1 LEEQPLVKSFLV
13 LVALVLLA
21 AHSAGQ
27 QSKDQSWDA
36 WRFLLGDWV
45 GEGDGQ
51 PGQASSGG
59 FSFAFDLQ
67 GKVLVRRNHAEYAA
81 TGDRPAF
88 RHDDLMV
95 IYDDSR
101 GKGKRAIYFDN
112 EGHVINYEVTVSQDL
127 KTLTFIG
134 DTPATGPRFRFI
146 YNKVTDDALRFRFDI
161 APPGKPD
168 AFTKYIEGTARRK

>member
-1 LEEQPLVKSFLV
+1 LVKSCLV

-21 AHSAGQ
+21 APSAGQ

-45 GEGDGQ
+45 GEGDGR

-67 GKVLVRRNHAEYAA
+67 GKVLVRRNHAEYPA
-81 TGDRPAF
+81 TSDKPAF

-112 EGHVINYEVTVSQDL
+112 EGYIIDYTVTVSHDL
-127 KTLTFIG
+127 KTLTCVG

-146 YNKVTDDALRFRFDI
+146 YNKVSDDALRFRFDI
-161 APPGKPD
+161 ALPGKPD

>member
-1 LEEQPLVKSFLV
+1 VRTFLGLVT
-13 LVALVLLA
+13 LVLLA
-21 AHSAGQ
+21 APSAGQ
-27 QSKDQSWDA
+27 QSKDHSWDA

-51 PGQASSGG
+51 PGQASAGG

-81 TGDRPAF
+81 TSDRPAF

-101 GKGKRAIYFDN
+101 GTGKRAIYFDN
-112 EGHVINYEVTVSQDL
+112 EGHIIDYTVTVSQDL
-127 KTLTFIG
+127 KTLNFVG
-134 DTPATGPRFRFI
+134 DTPATGPRFRFT
-146 YNKVTDDALRFRFDI
+146 YYKVADDALRFRFDI

-168 AFTKYIEGTARRK
+168 AFTKYIEGTPRRK

>member
-1 LEEQPLVKSFLV
+1 MKSFLV

-21 AHSAGQ
+21 APSAGQ

-81 TGDRPAF
+81 TSDRPVCLF
-88 RHDDLMV
+88 DDR
-95 IYDDSR
+95 S
-101 GKGKRAIYFDN
+101 
-112 EGHVINYEVTVSQDL
+112 
-127 KTLTFIG
+127 TLSTLH
-134 DTPATGPRFRFI
+134 PAS
-146 YNKVTDDALRFRFDI
+146 
-161 APPGKPD
+161 
-168 AFTKYIEGTARRK
+168 